1 MTTKPLQEQA
11 EDIASYIKSID
22 HQDTIARDDM
32 DRFMNTLT
40 NAYWIHLVTCPQCAI
55 ITSFE
60 PDDIETVH
68 ICWECNTAFTQNE
81 APDLFFQCNN

>member
-40 NAYWIHLVTCPQCAI
+40 NAY
-55 ITSFE
+55 
-60 PDDIETVH
+60 
-68 ICWECNTAFTQNE
+68 
-81 APDLFFQCNN
+81 